1 MGAITL
7 NLKLKAQAFAPMT
20 ANGYMQDIKNVAA
33 IVFQNVG
40 DSTVR
45 IFNGL
50 YTILPNGGT
59 LSLNATESPNE
70 GLSTMDILQLM
81 VTFTGGTT
89 NRLEVLVLRPSND
102 DTPLIC

>member
-1 MGAITL
+1 MSALTQTM
-7 NLKLKAQAFAPMT
+7 KLQPQAYAPVT
-20 ANGYMQDIKNVAA
+20 ANGYLPDIKNVAA
-33 IVFQNVG
+33 IIFQNVG

-59 LSLNATESPNE
+59 LSLNATETPGS
-70 GLSTMDILQLM
+70 GIATIDILQLM

-89 NRLEVLVLRPSND
+89 NRLEYLVLRPGLDSS
-102 DTPLIC
+102 PIPC